1 MDISRPWVVFDGAS
15 HNDSQ
20 LNEGGV
26 SLHLSSAN
34 FFNLKMGLG
43 VGTNNLDE
51 VMALKILL
59 TFAGEKGVT
68 SLHIFGDSMIVIN

>member
-1 MDISRPWVVFDGAS
+1 MVFFDGVS
-15 HNDSQ
+15 QNDSQ

-26 SLHLSSAN
+26 AFHLSN
-34 FFNLKMGLG
+34 THFFNLKMGLG